1 MIQAIK
7 YPLNFAVRQFKTHL
21 SKISFSGVVVQKPDD
36 MSWKAGGEATQR

>member
-7 YPLNFAVRQFKTHL
+7 CPLNLAVRQFKTHL